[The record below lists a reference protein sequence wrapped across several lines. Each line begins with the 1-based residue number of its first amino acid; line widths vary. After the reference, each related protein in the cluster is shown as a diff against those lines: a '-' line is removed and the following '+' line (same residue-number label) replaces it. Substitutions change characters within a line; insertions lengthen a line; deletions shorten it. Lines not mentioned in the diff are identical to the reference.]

1 MTNWKVKKEKSTYKS
16 ELFEIKQ
23 TTFQNPQGEIKT
35 HDNIYRRPSVFIFPI
50 ASNGDIYLISE
61 YRFFFQKQILDA
73 CAGFIEEKETPL
85 ETAKRE
91 LREEM
96 GIKASQWEQLG
107 KLEIAASN
115 VKCTFYLFIANDLE
129 IGKQKLDSNE
139 EIEVVKIPLKDAIQK
154 IYSGEIFVAPTVAG
168 ILMLAGLKLNSH

>member
-91 LREEM
+91 LRE
-96 GIKASQWEQLG
+96 
-107 KLEIAASN
+107 
-115 VKCTFYLFIANDLE
+115 T
-129 IGKQKLDSNE
+129 E
-139 EIEVVKIPLKDAIQK
+139 EIKIVKIPLKDAIQK